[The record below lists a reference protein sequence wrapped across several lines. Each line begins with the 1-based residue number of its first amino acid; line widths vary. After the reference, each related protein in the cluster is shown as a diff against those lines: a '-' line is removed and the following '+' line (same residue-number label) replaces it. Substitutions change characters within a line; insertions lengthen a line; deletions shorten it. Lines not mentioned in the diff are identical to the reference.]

1 MNDEPKKELTPD
13 RLISRHRAAL
23 MGFCI
28 LWIVFYHS
36 SIVPHTAIVRYF
48 KGTAYP
54 ALDMFLFVSGMGTFN
69 SLAQHSVPTFYRH
82 RLQKLVPIWWS
93 YFLVRLV
100 VGRLRFGL
108 GYTLQEA
115 VGFLTFTGYW
125 VPYPNCAN
133 WYLYAIA
140 FFYLIAPG
148 LYGVMRGSRSPL
160 KTSVILMLGVWA
172 VSIPFIGHH
181 GLQVFS
187 RLPVFLLGM
196 LFSAYFKDRQPP
208 KVITA
213 VSCLL
218 GLGIIFAMERH
229 VQLHPEDYL
238 PMVDRGFFW
247 YPIILCSPP
256 LAWYL
261 CRLFD
266 WIGRTPLRIVNR
278 VLDKTGL
285 AALEIL
291 LATDYLFEGTFD
303 WNDGGKISFLLMAG
317 AIAVGFVYHFVI
329 EKFRIFWR
337 KLVRPRVSEEAP

>member
-1 MNDEPKKELTPD
+1 MNDEPKKELTPY

-218 GLGIIFAMERH
+218 GLGIIFLMERH

-278 VLDKTGL
+278 ALDRTGL

-329 EKFRIFWR
+329 EKFRIVWR
-337 KLVRPRVSEEAP
+337 RLVRPRVSEEAP